1 MNTQTF
7 AHTQAFTA
15 INDDELIAVNGGGFA
30 GALAKGIGKVAKS
43 GFKFGRNTLAYEAAG
58 QIVDGA
64 ING

>member
-30 GALAKGIGKVAKS
+30 GALAKVAKS

>member
-30 GALAKGIGKVAKS
+30 GALAKVAKS
-43 GFKFGRNTLAYEAAG
+43 GFKFGRNALAYEQATT
-58 QIVDGA
+58 IVDGA

>member
-15 INDDELIAVNGGGFA
+15 INDDELIAVNGGSKL
-30 GALAKGIGKVAKS
+30 GALAKLGKSV
-43 GFKFGRNTLAYEAAG
+43 FNFGRNQFALEAA
-58 QIVDGA
+58 VTMADGA

>member
-15 INDDELIAVNGGGFA
+15 INDDELIAVNGGWV
-30 GALAKGIGKVAKS
+30 GAAVKLGAKAFKS
-43 GFKFGRNTLAYEAAG
+43 GRNIIAAESVIG
-58 QIVDGA
+58 MADGA

>member
-15 INDDELIAVNGGGFA
+15 ITDDELIAVNGGGF
-30 GALAKGIGKVAKS
+30 GKLAKGI
-43 GFKFGRNTLAYEAAG
+43 FKFGRNALAYEQATT
-58 QIVDGA
+58 IVDGA

>member
-15 INDDELIAVNGGGFA
+15 INDDELIAVNGGSKL
-30 GALAKGIGKVAKS
+30 GALAKGIGKFAK
-43 GFKFGRNTLAYEAAG
+43 GTFKVGRDGLAADAVIGMAG
-58 QIVDGA
+58 DA

>member
-15 INDDELIAVNGGGFA
+15 INDDELIAVNGGWA
-30 GALAKGIGKVAKS
+30 GALAKGIGKFAK
-43 GFKFGRNTLAYEAAG
+43 GTFKVGRDGLAANAVIGMAG
-58 QIVDGA
+58 DA

>member
-15 INDDELIAVNGGGFA
+15 ITDDELIAVNGGGF
-30 GALAKGIGKVAKS
+30 GKLAKGIGKVAKS
-43 GFKFGRNTLAYEAAG
+43 GFKFGRNTLAYEQATT
-58 QIVDGA
+58 IVDGA

>member
-1 MNTQTF
+1 MTTQTLEL
-7 AHTQAFTA
+7 QAVT
-15 INDDELIAVNGGGFA
+15 DDELIAVNGGGFA

>member
-30 GALAKGIGKVAKS
+30 GAVAKLAKG
-43 GFKFGRNTLAYEAAG
+43 GFKAGRGVLAYEQATTL
-58 QIVDGA
+58 VNDA